1 MRKDIE
7 HPEVDDIIVAVAL
20 EEKEGVKEYNVYLL
34 NLYEEP
40 LKNVLINSRGYGE
53 LNGMPRKTSEL
64 RHYFEEIAALDYV
77 KVEPIM
83 ENTFGMNNEYWISF
97 YMGDKL
103 YDKRYVFL
111 PETIIEK
118 NMMTV
123 PLLGAPGVMIR

>member
-7 HPEVDDIIVAVAL
+7 HPEVDDIIVAVAQ

-53 LNGMPRKTSEL
+53 LNGQPRRTSEL
-64 RHYFEEIAALDYV
+64 RHYFEEIAALDFV

-83 ENTFGMNNEYWISF
+83 EDTFGINNEYWISF

-118 NMMTV
+118 NMMPV

>member
-20 EEKEGVKEYNVYLL
+20 EQKDGVKEYNVYLL

-53 LNGMPRKTSEL
+53 LNGQPRKTSEL
-64 RHYFEEIAALDYV
+64 RHYFEEISALDYV

-83 ENTFGMNNEYWISF
+83 EDTFGINNEYWISF

-111 PETIIEK
+111 PETIIER

>member
-1 MRKDIE
+1 
-7 HPEVDDIIVAVAL
+7 
-20 EEKEGVKEYNVYLL
+20 
-34 NLYEEP
+34 
-40 LKNVLINSRGYGE
+40 
-53 LNGMPRKTSEL
+53 MPRKTSEL
-64 RHYFEEIAALDYV
+64 RHYFEEISALDYV

>member
-7 HPEVDDIIVAVAL
+7 HPEVDDIIVAVAM
-20 EEKEGVKEYNVYLL
+20 EEKDGVKEYNVYLL

-53 LNGMPRKTSEL
+53 LNGQPRKTSEL
-64 RHYFEEIAALDYV
+64 RHYFEEISALDYV

-83 ENTFGMNNEYWISF
+83 EDTFGINNEYWISF

-111 PETIIEK
+111 PETIIER

>member
-7 HPEVDDIIVAVAL
+7 HPEVDDIIVAVAM
-20 EEKEGVKEYNVYLL
+20 EEKKGVKEYNVYLL

-53 LNGMPRKTSEL
+53 LNGQPRKTSEL
-64 RHYFEEIAALDYV
+64 RHYFEEISALDYV

-83 ENTFGMNNEYWISF
+83 EDTFGINNEYWISF

-111 PETIIEK
+111 PETIIER